1 MNSLLENRPL
11 ATGRTAGFATA
22 PKAETAFR
30 PLFSPA
36 AKPAPA
42 GGAGAEVGQD
52 EPNIELVQ
60 NGGKVE
66 RIIVTCTCC
75 KRIELKCEY

>member
-11 ATGRTAGFATA
+11 VTGRSAGFATA
-22 PKAETAFR
+22 PKPETAFR

-36 AKPAPA
+36 AKPAQA
-42 GGAGAEVGQD
+42 GGAGAEGEQD
-52 EPNIELVQ
+52 EPKVEFVQ